1 MRAQRSGL
9 KVLYEANAELIHH
22 ESPSRGF
29 AGGGRDIKKF
39 IERWKASILSGDPY
53 LSPHL
58 TRVDSLLRPA
68 GPDEEEWWHN
78 GTRTTTN
85 N

>member
-1 MRAQRSGL
+1 M
-9 KVLYEANAELIHH
+9 LYEANAELIHH

-29 AGGGRDIKKF
+29 AGGTRDIIKF

-58 TRVDSLLRPA
+58 TRDRLARARCAVPTKRN
-68 GPDEEEWWHN
+68 GGIN
-78 GTRTTTN
+78 GTRAYSN